1 MVQNIIKAC
10 LILQKM
16 NIYINLYIK
25 KIIRFIKTLRGRAS
39 VMPKFSAII
48 QLSVNKAT
56 YYVFQLL
63 KKIIKPTTG
72 VLCLIATTVY
82 HEINI

>member
-1 MVQNIIKAC
+1 MVQNIIKAY

-25 KIIRFIKTLRGRAS
+25 KIIRFIKTLRGRTS
-39 VMPKFSAII
+39 IMLKFSAIN

-63 KKIIKPTTG
+63 KEIIKPTTG
-72 VLCLIATTVY
+72 VLWLIAATIY
-82 HEINI
+82 HEIDI

>member
-1 MVQNIIKAC
+1 MVRNIIKAC
-10 LILQKM
+10 LNLQKM

-39 VMPKFSAII
+39 VMPKFSAIN

-63 KKIIKPTTG
+63 KKLKPTTG
-72 VLCLIATTVY
+72 VLCLIATTIY
-82 HEINI
+82 HEIDI